1 MNDYKVGYHYMFRP
15 RYINEGIKNRNE
27 YIIGTL
33 ISIDTFGNAILSCQN
48 ENWLVPSEFLV
59 SCEGGKRNG

>member
-1 MNDYKVGYHYMFRP
+1 MSDYTPGNHYMFRP
-15 RYINEGIKNRNE
+15 RYINEPFRKSND

-33 ISIDTFGNAILSCQN
+33 ISIDTFGNATLSCQN
-48 ENWLVPSEFLV
+48 ENWLVPSEYLI